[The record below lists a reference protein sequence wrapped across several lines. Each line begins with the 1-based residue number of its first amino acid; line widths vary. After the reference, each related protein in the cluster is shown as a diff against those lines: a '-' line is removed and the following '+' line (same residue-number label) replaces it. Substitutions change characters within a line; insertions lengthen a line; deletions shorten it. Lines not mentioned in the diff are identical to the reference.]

1 MKFEDLGIDP
11 IILERIKKEGFQKP
25 TEIQEKC
32 IPAIKKGKDVVGQSV
47 TGSGKTVAFG
57 IPIIEKVI
65 PKKGIQSLV
74 LTPTRELCMQVKE
87 VFDDFGKE
95 KGLRTTAIYGG
106 TDIRKQIHDLKT
118 SELVVATPGRLLD
131 HLNRNS
137 INLNNVKY
145 LVLDEVDRMF
155 DMGFKDD
162 VDKIIQ
168 NVPKDRQIMLFSAT
182 MPGNVQSVIRKYLKT
197 PLVLKAQ
204 TMIDKSKLNQVYYDV
219 DRGRKFSLLV
229 HLLNK
234 KTEGLSLIF
243 CGTRMEVDYLTAN
256 LKQNDIHAMAI
267 HGGLTQNK
275 RVHALD
281 SLKKEKTRILVA
293 TDVAARGLDI
303 KNVTQVYNYDVPKT
317 SEDYIHRI
325 GRTARA
331 GKNGEAITLL
341 SERDYD
347 NFRCVLSDR
356 KLDIKSTGV
365 PKIPKL
371 VFDRNLIQERNMGTR
386 GGNRGSGGGFGE
398 RGGFER
404 RSSGFGGNRSGGYGG
419 RSGGSSSGSYGG
431 RSSNSGGRSSGSYGG
446 NSSGGYKGKS
456 SGSSSGGYG
465 GNRSGGYGGSNS
477 NSGGRSGSYGGRSS
491 GSSSGG
497 YGGRS
502 GGNSS
507 GGYKGKSNSGSSDG
521 RRSNKPNR
529 RRRY

>member
-1 MKFEDLGIDP
+1 MKFEDLGLDP

-57 IPIIEKVI
+57 IPLIEKTI

-95 KGLRTTAIYGG
+95 KDLRTTAIYGG

-137 INLNNVKY
+137 INLNNVKH

-155 DMGFKDD
+155 DMGFRDD
-162 VDKIIQ
+162 VDRIINQ
-168 NVPKDRQIMLFSAT
+168 VPKDRQILLFSAT
-182 MPGNVQSVIRKYLKT
+182 MPGNVQSVIRKYLKS

-229 HLLNK
+229 HLLSK
-234 KTEGLSLIF
+234 KVDGLALIF
-243 CGTRMEVDYLTAN
+243 CGTRMEVDHLTAN

-275 RVHALD
+275 RIHALD

-341 SERDYD
+341 SDRDYD

-356 KLDIKSTGV
+356 KLDIKSLGV
-365 PKIPKL
+365 PNIPKL
-371 VFDRNLIQERNMGTR
+371 MFDRNLIQQRSMGTR
-386 GGNRGSGGGFGE
+386 GG
-398 RGGFER
+398 FE
-404 RSSGFGGNRSGGYGG
+404 G
-419 RSGGSSSGSYGG
+419 RS
-431 RSSNSGGRSSGSYGG
+431 N
-446 NSSGGYKGKS
+446 
-456 SGSSSGGYG
+456 SSGGYG
-465 GNRSGGYGGSNS
+465 GNRSGGYGGRSNS
-477 NSGGRSGSYGGRSS
+477 SGGRTSGFSGRSNSSGSYGGRSNSSGGQSNSSGGYGGNRSGSYGGRS
-491 GSSSGG
+491 
-497 YGGRS
+497 
-502 GGNSS
+502 NSS
-507 GGYKGKSNSGSSDG
+507 GGRTSGFSGRSNSSGGNRSGNDDK
-521 RRSNKPNR
+521 RISNKPNR

>member
-1 MKFEDLGIDP
+1 MKFEGLGIDP

-57 IPIIEKVI
+57 IPIVEKVI
-65 PKKGIQSLV
+65 PKKGIQALV

-137 INLNNVKY
+137 INLNLVKY

-155 DMGFKDD
+155 DMGFRDD

-168 NVPKDRQIMLFSAT
+168 SVPKERQILLFSAT
-182 MPGNVQSVIRKYLKT
+182 MPGKVQSVVKKYLKS

-219 DRGRKFSLLV
+219 DRRRKFSLLV
-229 HLLNK
+229 DLLNK
-234 KTEGLSLIF
+234 KTKGLSLIF
-243 CGTRMEVDYLTAN
+243 CGTRMEVDHLTAN

-275 RVHALD
+275 RIHALD

-347 NFRCVLSDR
+347 NFRCVLSDK
-356 KLDIKSTGV
+356 KLDIKSIGV

-371 VFDRNLIQERNMGTR
+371 VFDRNLIQQRTMGNHGT
-386 GGNRGSGGGFGE
+386 GGRFSE

-404 RSSGFGGNRSGGYGG
+404 RNSFSGGRSGGYRGNRSGGYSGG
-419 RSGGSSSGSYGG
+419 NGSGNYGNRSGGSSSGSYGG
-431 RSSNSGGRSSGSYGG
+431 RSNNSGGRRNSFGG
-446 NSSGGYKGKS
+446 RTG
-456 SGSSSGGYG
+456 GSSSGNYG
-465 GNRSGGYGGSNS
+465 GKSN
-477 NSGGRSGSYGGRSS
+477 NSGGRSGSYSGNYGGQS
-491 GSSSGG
+491 GSGF
-497 YGGRS
+497 
-502 GGNSS
+502 N
-507 GGYKGKSNSGSSDG
+507 D
-521 RRSNKPNR
+521 RRKSNKPNR